1 MKRYEISLPSSD
13 GVTTLHGFRWDP
25 DGDARAVVQLV
36 HGMEEYIERYDEF
49 ARFLADQ
56 GIAVIGHDHL
66 GHGGSITDESE
77 LGYFAKENNFA
88 YKWMVEQMK
97 QRIGEPPLPQITLP
111 VWAWYQYSSRKKNK
125 PPLSPIDK
133 GHDGKEMM
141 MEILCTTTSKNPKHP
156 SHALVR

>member
-1 MKRYEISLPSSD
+1 MESICLLTIYYSMRLWTSQKIGFYEDL
-13 GVTTLHGFRWDP
+13 
-25 DGDARAVVQLV
+25 
-36 HGMEEYIERYDEF
+36 MNN
-49 ARFLADQ
+49 
-56 GIAVIGHDHL
+56 GIAYCNQ
-66 GHGGSITDESE
+66 

-133 GHDGKEMM
+133 GHDGREMM

-156 SHALVR
+156 SHALVRQERVSDFGCRVLNSFSKLIQLALQR